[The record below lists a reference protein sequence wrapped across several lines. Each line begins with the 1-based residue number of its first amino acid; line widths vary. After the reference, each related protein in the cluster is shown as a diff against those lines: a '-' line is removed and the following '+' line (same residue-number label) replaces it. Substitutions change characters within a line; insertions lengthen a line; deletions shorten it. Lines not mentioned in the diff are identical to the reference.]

1 MTITINLSMPSDLL
15 KLVDKQAKSEHR
27 TRSDLFRDAVRE
39 HIFREEK
46 WKSLQ
51 RYGAAQLKK
60 AGIRTE
66 EDAVRVI
73 HQFRK
78 EQRALRNKR

>member
-27 TRSDLFRDAVRE
+27 TRSDFFRDAVRE
-39 HIFREEK
+39 HILREQK

-51 RYGAAQLKK
+51 RYGAVQLKK

-66 EDAVRVI
+66 EDVVRVI
-73 HQFRK
+73 HEFRK
-78 EQRALRNKR
+78 EQRALKSKR

>member
-27 TRSDLFRDAVRE
+27 TRSDFFRDAVRE
-39 HIFREEK
+39 HILREEK

-51 RYGAAQLKK
+51 RYGAAQAKK
-60 AGIRTE
+60 MGIRTE
-66 EDAVRVI
+66 EDAVRVV
-73 HQFRK
+73 RELRR
-78 EQRALRNKR
+78 EQRTSKSRR

>member
-1 MTITINLSMPSDLL
+1 MTITINLSMPSELL
-15 KLVDKQAKSEHR
+15 KLVDKHAKSEHR
-27 TRSDLFRDAVRE
+27 TRSELIRDAARQY
-39 HIFREEK
+39 IIQYQN

-60 AGIRTE
+60 AGVRTE
-66 EDAVRVI
+66 EDAVRMI